1 MSRTII
7 IVAGCLGGSA
17 RSIRCRGP
25 ALARRPH
32 RAVVDASGDAGRAI
46 TAREEEEEAAAEGP
60 TGLLQGF
67 ADPVS
72 RRGASFLLSAGCCLS
87 SSQRCDDS
95 TGEMSETP
103 VLYRVFASGTTIR
116 GEMSKREREREARQR
131 EKRASHSGFSGIAA
145 LSVSLS
151 NERLYQCNFGEPE
164 FRCCARAIA
173 EERV

>member
-7 IVAGCLGGSA
+7 IVAGCLGGSV

-46 TAREEEEEAAAEGP
+46 GEEEEEAAAEGP
-60 TGLLQGF
+60 TGLLQGS

-72 RRGASFLLSAGCCLS
+72 RRGASILLSAGCCLS

-95 TGEMSETP
+95 AEDVGDVP
-103 VLYRVFASGTTIR
+103 CIGFGTTIR
-116 GEMSKREREREARQR
+116 GEMSQR
-131 EKRASHSGFSGIAA
+131 EGGREGRSGFSD
-145 LSVSLS
+145 
-151 NERLYQCNFGEPE
+151 ERIYRCNFAETS
-164 FRCCARAIA
+164 RAIS
-173 EERV
+173 EGGERR